1 MRVALTTTKDGKTV
15 GTEVRR
21 VYSDKPFHQLQ
32 VWFGRCSGSLSYDN
46 GVKTKQVGWT
56 FERGGVITWVECLP
70 DDKPEEL
77 TLSLLEVFDGA
88 AHVDDFVIWSSFSG
102 GLAQI
107 TDLMLH
113 SQLAVP
119 QYDAIKW
126 SYYGQ
131 I

>member
-21 VYSDKPFHQLQ
+21 VYSDNLFRQLQ
-32 VWFGRCSGSLSYDN
+32 VWFGKCTGTLSYDN
-46 GVKTKQVGWT
+46 GVSTRLVGWT
-56 FERGGVITWVECLP
+56 FKRGNIEVWVERF
-70 DDKPEEL
+70 PEPEAG
-77 TLSLLEVFDGA
+77 LSLLEVFDGA

-119 QYDAIKW
+119 QYDTIKW
-126 SYYGQ
+126 SYYGR